1 MSDYLDEQPAMGLGT
16 VIAGWAVAAAV
27 LLGLAIL

>member
-1 MSDYLDEQPAMGLGT
+1 MSDYLDDQHTMGPRG
-16 VIAGWAVAAAV
+16 VIACWAVAAAV